1 MKQIV
6 TYIGYAMAVWG
17 VVTTIWLLSAKNTR
31 KEYDVSDLKK
41 DVTELKNNMV
51 TKHDMQDLRD
61 SLQRFVLRSERVD
74 KKIADNYNSL
84 RRSYVTYLK
93 DNTSKIDNLIKYL
106 NGIEFELNVPRPDS
120 TDFKMI
126 IKKKVQ

>member
-1 MKQIV
+1 
-6 TYIGYAMAVWG
+6 MAVWG
-17 VVTTIWLLSAKNTR
+17 VITTIWILSAKNTR

-51 TKHDMQDLRD
+51 TKDNMQDLRD
-61 SLQRFVLRSERVD
+61 SVYSFVLRSERRD
-74 KKIADNYNSL
+74 KRIVDNYNAL

-106 NGIEFELNVPRPDS
+106 NGIEFELNIPNRDTS
-120 TDFKMI
+120 DFKI
-126 IKKKVQ
+126 VIKKKVQ